1 MLAERYVVAPRQLQ
15 PRRSVRTA
23 KLTSAARC
31 AAHARAAATS
41 GCQRGGGVAAAGAA
55 SARNSS
61 VVAAVRR
68 TDREASLPR
77 VTPAEPAPRVRRAP
91 VSRGA
96 TDSADYG
103 YARDAN
109 PTWSVVE
116 AALGALDEAES
127 VLFSSGMAALCAL
140 LKPAV
145 GPGDALVA
153 VRDGYP
159 GVRGVANDR
168 LTPRGVEV
176 RFVPTDTEA
185 IVAACDGASFV
196 WVETPSN
203 PRLDVCDIAAVAD
216 AAHAAGARLA
226 VDNTL
231 ATPLGQRPIEHGA
244 DAVTYSATKTL
255 SGHSDLVL
263 GAVAVRDPEWAAA
276 LRRHRSQGG
285 AIAGPFEAWLL
296 QRSLPTLALRLARQ
310 SENALALAR
319 MLRQR
324 ADVADVRH
332 PGLEDHPG
340 HAIALRQMIQTGP
353 LVCFTIDGADR
364 AQRFLAALRLVAEAT
379 SFGGVHSSA
388 ERRGR
393 WATDDVP
400 DGLIRFSA
408 GCEDAADLLA
418 DVDQALARS

>member
-231 ATPLGQRPIEHGA
+231 ATPLGQRPLEHGA
-244 DAVTYSATKTL
+244 DAV
-255 SGHSDLVL
+255 
-263 GAVAVRDPEWAAA
+263 RDPGWAAV
-276 LRRHRSQGG
+276 LCRHRSQGG

-319 MLRQR
+319 MLREHPG
-324 ADVADVRH
+324 VSDVRH

-340 HAIALRQMIQTGP
+340 HAIAARQMRHAGP
-353 LVCFTIDGADR
+353 LVGFTLDGAQR
-364 AQRFLAALRLVAEAT
+364 A
-379 SFGGVHSSA
+379 
-388 ERRGR
+388 
-393 WATDDVP
+393 
-400 DGLIRFSA
+400 
-408 GCEDAADLLA
+408 
-418 DVDQALARS
+418 